1 MIESFTIIVQQVI
14 VLSILLVIGYVG
26 TKFGMIDDAVSKG
39 LTDIAIN
46 FSIPCM
52 LIRAFRSEYNS
63 QLLKLFFLEVLI
75 SIILHVSAGLI
86 GAGLVRGRDGRT
98 KALRLCIIF
107 GNVGFVGFPLMRSI
121 LGDLG
126 VFYAS
131 GF

>member
-107 GNVGFVGFPLMRSI
+107 CRLDDI
-121 LGDLG
+121 LIIA
-126 VFYAS
+126 VTS
-131 GF
+131 GKG